1 MRSGHLPVL
10 TRIPSCKIVL
20 VKNKIQRRK
29 REQGREL
36 TGVLEVHLDFLKKN
50 DRASLR
56 NEVAGRVTGALQSQ
70 GADRVPAE
78 NNTEALCNTRT
89 AKSEKEK
96 HLSLH

>member
-1 MRSGHLPVL
+1 
-10 TRIPSCKIVL
+10 VL

-36 TGVLEVHLDFLKKN
+36 NGVLNVHLDFLKKN
-50 DRASLR
+50 DGASLR
-56 NEVAGRVTGALQSQ
+56 NEVAGRVAGALQSQ

-78 NNTEALCNTRT
+78 NDTEALCNTST

-96 HLSLH
+96 HLSLN